1 VTILAVLAGALLSGA
16 IFYLVFF
23 SARKNE
29 EALRAQLREDMRQ
42 VMEVAETRQK
52 AELDS
57 RRTAVENAVGKLTD
71 QLKTY
76 EGLVREF
83 EADRGQKYGSI
94 EKGLKDAVEVTSK
107 LASMLDNSRTRG
119 QWGERM
125 ADDILR
131 ASGLQ
136 ENVQYVHNRA
146 QDASSSRPDFT
157 FMLPQGHK
165 VHMDV
170 KFPLDNY
177 VRMMNAKTEDE
188 RARGKADFLKDVKNR
203 IKEIQKRDYINTAE
217 GTLDYVLLFIP
228 NEQVYG
234 FIHESLPGLLD
245 ESLRGKV
252 VLCSP
257 STLYAVLSVIRQAF
271 DSFHFTQATQEI
283 VKLISDFALV
293 YAKFQE
299 RFEDLGERLDKARS
313 LYDDIAQTSY
323 TRLRRAIEKIEAV
336 RRGQKEAPLPEE
348 RGALLDVDR
357 TV

>member
-1 VTILAVLAGALLSGA
+1 MTTVLAVLAGALLSGA

-42 VMEVAETRQK
+42 VMELAETKQK

-57 RRTAVENAVGKLTD
+57 RRQAVESAVG
-71 QLKTY
+71 QLNERLKAY

-107 LASMLDNSRTRG
+107 LASLLDNSRTRG

-125 ADDILR
+125 AEDILR
-131 ASGLQ
+131 SSGLR
-136 ENVQYVHNRA
+136 ENTQYVHNKA
-146 QDASSSRPDFT
+146 QDSSSSRPDFT

-177 VRMMNAKTEDE
+177 VRMANAKAPEE
-188 RARGKADFLKDVKNR
+188 RERFKADFLKDVKNR
-203 IKEIQKRDYINTAE
+203 IREIQKRDYVNTAE

-234 FIHESLPGLLD
+234 FIHESMPGLLD

-257 STLYAVLSVIRQAF
+257 STLYAVLAVIRQSF
-271 DSFHFTQATQEI
+271 DNFHFTQATQEI

-299 RFEDLGERLDKARS
+299 RFEDLGERLEKARS
-313 LYDDIAQTSY
+313 VYDDIAQTSY
-323 TRLRRAIEKIEAV
+323 TRLRRAIEKIEAL
-336 RRGQKEAPLPEE
+336 RHGAKTEEPELLPSPHDTA
-348 RGALLDVDR
+348 R
-357 TV
+357 